1 MKKLLIIGGSPRPN
15 GVSEELI
22 RQVKPYFID
31 CKIVEYNTYKLA
43 PAPCTDCRFCEQ
55 HAGCANKDLDI
66 FFEDFEDADYI
77 AFFTPVYNNFFPAPL
92 KAVIDRFQRYYSAR
106 FKRGAKPPIAKPK
119 RVGVVI
125 VSGSNARQCADY
137 MTATL
142 RQSFT
147 VLNGEVTAR
156 YYIPGTDRG
165 QYTLNCKNLFISCGA
180 RAPGDKR
187 IGERYGAPYLS
198 ACIYNNLYIILQAV
212 RLCVIII

>member
-1 MKKLLIIGGSPRPN
+1 MAHIKFDYSKVLDKFVAPHEVDNLQAQVTVADEMIRKGTGPGADFLGWRDLPENYDREEFDRILKAA
-15 GVSEELI
+15 EELNYHPNYMG
-22 RQVKPYFID
+22 QS
-31 CKIVEYNTYKLA
+31 LA
-43 PAPCTDCRFCEQ
+43 TGRTMTIGMVCF
-55 HAGCANKDLDI
+55 DL
-66 FFEDFEDADYI
+66 
-77 AFFTPVYNNFFPAPL
+77 YNNFFPAPL

-165 QYTLNCKNLFISCGA
+165 QYTFNNIELQKFIHQLRGEGA
-180 RAPGDKR
+180 GR
-187 IGERYGAPYLS
+187 
-198 ACIYNNLYIILQAV
+198 
-212 RLCVIII
+212 